1 MQDGP
6 ISDSDG
12 AAAVCADMFGE
23 QTCIKQGNNN
33 DNNYSICVAL
43 FIVLKA
49 LKQTC
54 IQKGKGVSGLKRNSI
69 NPGQGGVESCSIYS

>member
-1 MQDGP
+1 MQDGLP
-6 ISDSDG
+6 GMCVTCSTFLLLRQIAGIHVCRHTDG

-33 DNNYSICVAL
+33 NNNYSICVAL
-43 FIVLKA
+43 FVVFKV

-54 IQKGKGVSGLKRNSI
+54 IKQGKGV
-69 NPGQGGVESCSIYS
+69 